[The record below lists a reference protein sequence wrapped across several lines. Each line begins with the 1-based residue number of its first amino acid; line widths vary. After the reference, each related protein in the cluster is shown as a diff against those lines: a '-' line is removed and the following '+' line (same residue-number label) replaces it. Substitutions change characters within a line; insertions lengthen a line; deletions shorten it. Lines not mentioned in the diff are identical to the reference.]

1 MTKKPQF
8 KTIEEVLK
16 ANNPYPDCRPVML
29 GVERSGWRKL
39 IDFVKAAK

>member
-1 MTKKPQF
+1 MTKKPKF

-16 ANNPYPDCRPVML
+16 ANNPYPEFHPVML
-29 GVERSGWRKL
+29 GGSRSGLRKL